1 VTSEA
6 TIGRVGRPRDPHVDE
21 AILSAALDL
30 LIEDGFA
37 RLSIEGVASRA
48 GVGKATVYRRWESK
62 TALVVEAIN
71 DRLVS
76 SIDFPDSGDF
86 RADLEAVLTQV
97 LDRLRGLEGQVWR
110 AVVSEL
116 VKNEELAKV
125 FRQRLTAGRLAE
137 MRCRLEAA
145 MRLGQIPDG
154 DAELLA
160 EVGVAILHHRALVSG
175 DLDDNLP
182 RRIVNQFFPK
192 EAR

>member
-1 VTSEA
+1 MSEA
-6 TIGRVGRPRDPHVDE
+6 AIGRVGRPRDPHVDE

-37 RLSIEGVASRA
+37 RLSIEGVAARA

-62 TALVVEAIN
+62 TALVIDAIN
-71 DRLVS
+71 ERLVS
-76 SIDFPDSGDF
+76 SIDFPNSGDF
-86 RADLEAVLTQV
+86 RADVEAVLTQV

-110 AVVSEL
+110 AVVGEL
-116 VKNEELAKV
+116 VKNEELARL
-125 FRQRLTAGRLAE
+125 FRQRLRAAGLAE

-145 MRLGQIPDG
+145 MRQGQVPDG
-154 DAELLA
+154 DVELLA
-160 EVGVAILHHRALVSG
+160 DVGVAILHHRALVSG
-175 DLDDNLP
+175 EPLDDDLP

>member
-1 VTSEA
+1 MSEA
-6 TIGRVGRPRDPHVDE
+6 TISRVGRPRDPHVDE

-37 RLSIEGVASRA
+37 RLSIEGVATRA
-48 GVGKATVYRRWESK
+48 GVGKATVYRRWASK
-62 TALVVEAIN
+62 TSLVVDAIN
-71 DRLVS
+71 ERLVS
-76 SIDFPDSGDF
+76 SIDFPDTGDF
-86 RADLEAVLTQV
+86 RTDVEAVLTQV

-125 FRQRLTAGRLAE
+125 FRQRLTAGGLAE
-137 MRCRLEAA
+137 MRSRLEAA
-145 MRLGQIPDG
+145 MRLGQVRDG
-154 DAELLA
+154 DVDLLA

-175 DLDDNLP
+175 DLDDDLP
-182 RRIVNQFFPK
+182 RRIVNQFFPE